1 MERNLK
7 RVAIYVCLFGSVVQ
21 RRLTHIVNQLYC
33 HKNFTNG
40 GGNINCCRHLG
51 EKVVAVMTDRSRC
64 LELQLWQVGCRGGER
79 SKPDDSWVFGL
90 SVWWM
95 VHH

>member
-1 MERNLK
+1 M
-7 RVAIYVCLFGSVVQ
+7 AMYVCLFGSVVQ

-33 HKNFTNG
+33 HKNFKNG
-40 GGNINCCRHLG
+40 GGNINCCRCLG
-51 EKVVAVMTDRSRC
+51 EKAVAVMMDRSRC
-64 LELQLWQVGCRGGER
+64 LELQLWQVGCRGGGR
-79 SKPDDSWVFGL
+79 SKSDDSWVFGL